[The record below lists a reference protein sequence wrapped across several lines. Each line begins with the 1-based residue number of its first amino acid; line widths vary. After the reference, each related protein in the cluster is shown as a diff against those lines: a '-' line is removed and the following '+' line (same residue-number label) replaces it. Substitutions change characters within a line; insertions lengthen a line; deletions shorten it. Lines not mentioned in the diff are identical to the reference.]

1 MNIFLSTYRKVFKL
15 LTPEFKKRFWVLQ
28 GIILVTSVVDLAGLA
43 AFIPVLSAVADP
55 EMLVGDGLLAQ
66 LKTYSGITEKNYFLL
81 TLFSIALGF
90 FFLRALF
97 IFFSNWVQNKFVFD
111 LQEYIGTTT
120 YGYYMNSPFEEFQK
134 RDSAEVV
141 RELTV
146 NPTHFARFLVMPL
159 LLLSTEMLV
168 ILMIIGGIALYNYE
182 VFILLVITIFPVA
195 YLFNKMV
202 KKRMNRYGEEQN
214 ILTPKL
220 YANSNRG
227 MFGFV
232 DVKLRSKEQVLITDY
247 TKVLKRLN
255 RIGLVTSVLNIM
267 PAKLFEIATVG
278 GLLVLFSYS
287 TFWVQNPSLVLP
299 LIALYAAAGYRVI
312 PSLSKIVPS
321 LMQLEQFSYLFQ
333 VFAKPLSK
341 GAKVKVQTN
350 QIALKF
356 EDRIELKDL
365 AFQFIGENQ
374 PLFENINLTIK
385 KGEIVGLVGKS
396 GSGKTTLVKVISGF
410 LKPKAGKLLVDG
422 HEVSTLNMKAWMGNI
437 SYVQQSPYL
446 ENGSLAK
453 NIAFLEENID
463 EEKLQNAINRASL
476 TDFVSTQNPH
486 KILIEENGKNL
497 SGGQRQRVVIA
508 RALYHQA
515 KLIILDEATSALDNE
530 TESAITE
537 TVHNLKGTGVTII
550 IIAHRVSTLNGTDR
564 ILKINQNKPLEELT
578 YSEVLN

>member
-1 MNIFLSTYRKVFKL
+1 M
-15 LTPEFKKRFWVLQ
+15 
-28 GIILVTSVVDLAGLA
+28 TSVVDLAGLA

-55 EMLVGDGLLAQ
+55 EMLVGDGILAK
-66 LKTYSGITEKNYFLL
+66 LKTYSTIEENNYFLL
-81 TLFSIALGF
+81 TMFSAALGF

-120 YGYYMNSPFEEFQK
+120 FGYYMNSPFEEFQK

-146 NPTHFARFLVMPL
+146 NPQHFARFLVMPL

-168 ILMIIGGIALYNYE
+168 IMMIIGGIALYNFE
-182 VFILLVITIFPVA
+182 VFILLIVTIFPVA

-232 DVKLRSKEQVLITDY
+232 DVKLRNKELVLITDY

-267 PAKLFEIATVG
+267 PAKLFELATVG

-287 TFWVQNPSLVLP
+287 TFWVQNPLLVLP

-321 LMQLEQFSYLFQ
+321 LMQLEQYAYLFQ
-333 VFAKPLSK
+333 IFATPLSK
-341 GAKVKVQTN
+341 DSIVKN
-350 QIALKF
+350 QSLQEELNF
-356 EDRIELKDL
+356 EDKIELKDL
-365 AFQFIGENQ
+365 AFQFMGENQ
-374 PLFENINLTIK
+374 SLFENINLTIN
-385 KGEIVGLVGKS
+385 KGEIIGLVGKS

-410 LKPKAGKLLVDG
+410 LKPKAGKLLVDD
-422 HEVSTLNMKAWMGNI
+422 HEVTTLNMKAWMGNI

-476 TDFVSTQNPH
+476 SDFVGIQDPH

-530 TESAITE
+530 TEAAITE

-550 IIAHRVSTLNGTDR
+550 IIAHRVSTLKGTDR
-564 ILKINQNKPLEELT
+564 ILKINQKRPLEELT

>member
-1 MNIFLSTYRKVFKL
+1 MNIFLSTYRKVFEL

-28 GIILVTSVVDLAGLA
+28 GVILVTSIVDLAGLA

-55 EMLVGDGLLAQ
+55 EMLVGNGILAK
-66 LKTYSGITEKNYFLL
+66 LKTSSGIEESNYFLL
-81 TLFSIALGF
+81 TLFSAALGF

-97 IFFSNWVQNKFVFD
+97 IFFSHWVQNKFVFD

-168 ILMIIGGIALYNYE
+168 ILMIIGGIALYNFE
-182 VFILLVITIFPVA
+182 VFILLIVTIFPVA

-214 ILTPKL
+214 VLTPKL

-232 DVKLRSKEQVLITDY
+232 DVKLRNKEQVLLSDY
-247 TKVLKRLN
+247 NKVLNRLN

-267 PAKLFEIATVG
+267 PSKLFELATVG

-287 TFWVQNPSLVLP
+287 TFWVQNPALILP

-321 LMQLEQFSYLFQ
+321 LMQLEQYAYLFQ
-333 VFAKPLSK
+333 VFAKPLAIGK
-341 GAKVKVQTN
+341 AINEQKQ
-350 QIALKF
+350 QEELKF
-356 EDRIELKDL
+356 DDKIELKDL
-365 AFQFIGENQ
+365 AFQFMGENQ
-374 PLFENINLTIK
+374 PLFENINLTIN
-385 KGEIVGLVGKS
+385 KGEIIGLVGKS

-410 LKPKAGKLLVDG
+410 LKAKEGKLLVDG
-422 HEVSTLNMKAWMGNI
+422 HEINSLNMKTWMANI

-463 EEKLQNAINRASL
+463 EGKLKNSINKASL
-476 TDFVSTQNPH
+476 SNFVGSQNPH

-508 RALYHQA
+508 RALYHEA

-530 TESAITE
+530 TEAAITE

-550 IIAHRVSTLNGTDR
+550 IIAHRLTTLKGVDR
-564 ILKINQNKPLEELT
+564 IIEVSNKLTEKLE
-578 YSEVLN
+578 VRN

>member
-28 GIILVTSVVDLAGLA
+28 GVILVTSVVDLAGLA

-55 EMLVGDGLLAQ
+55 EMLVGDGLLAK
-66 LKTYSGITEKNYFLL
+66 LKIFAGIEENNYFLL
-81 TLFSIALGF
+81 TLFSAALGF
-90 FFLRALF
+90 FFLRAGF
-97 IFFSNWVQNKFVFD
+97 IFWSNWVQNKFVFD

-120 YGYYMNSPFEEFQK
+120 YGYYMHSPFEEFQK

-146 NPTHFARFLVMPL
+146 NPRHFASFLVMPL

-168 ILMIIGGIALYNYE
+168 ITMIIGGIAVYNFE
-182 VFILLVITIFPVA
+182 IFVLLIVSIFPIA
-195 YLFNKMV
+195 YIFNKLV

-232 DVKLRSKEQVLITDY
+232 DVKLRSKEQVLLADY
-247 TKVLKRLN
+247 DNVLKRLN
-255 RIGLVTSVLNIM
+255 RISLVTSVLNIM
-267 PAKLFEIATVG
+267 PAKLFELATVG
-278 GLLVLFSYS
+278 GLLLLFAYS
-287 TFWVQNPSLVLP
+287 TFWVQNPALILP

-312 PSLSKIVPS
+312 PSLSKIVPAF
-321 LMQLEQFSYLFQ
+321 MQLEQYTYLFQ
-333 VFAKPLSK
+333 VFAKPLAK
-341 GAKVKVQTN
+341 GAVVNEQQKQEE
-350 QIALKF
+350 LEF
-356 EDRIELKDL
+356 EDKIELKDL

-410 LKPKAGKLLVDG
+410 LKPKDGKLLIDSY
-422 HEVSTLNMKAWMGNI
+422 EINAFNMKAWMANI

-453 NIAFLEENID
+453 NIAFLEDNID
-463 EEKLQNAINRASL
+463 EEKLKNSIKIASL
-476 TDFVSTQNPH
+476 SDFVGSQNPH

-508 RALYHQA
+508 RALYHNS

-530 TESAITE
+530 TEAEITN
-537 TVHNLKGTGVTII
+537 TVQNLRGTGVTII
-550 IIAHRVSTLNGTDR
+550 IIAHRLTTLKGVDR
-564 ILKINQNKPLEELT
+564 IIEVSNKLTEKLE
-578 YSEVLN
+578 VRN